1 MISGLG
7 SKLHQHEKTRD
18 LPLPYQRHT
27 FTLIISREKNRE
39 FTIWKLPVQRRKP
52 FNSQLETVRFPVQ
65 DEADAG

>member
-1 MISGLG
+1 MNSDILFFFGE
-7 SKLHQHEKTRD
+7 HMD
-18 LPLPYQRHT
+18 ALPLYER
-27 FTLIISREKNRE
+27 LIISREKNRE